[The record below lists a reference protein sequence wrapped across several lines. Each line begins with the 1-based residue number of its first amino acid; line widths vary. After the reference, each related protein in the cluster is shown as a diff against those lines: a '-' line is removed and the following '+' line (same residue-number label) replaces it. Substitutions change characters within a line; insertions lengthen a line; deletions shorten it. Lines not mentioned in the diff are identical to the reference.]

1 MDFYIDKKSTY
12 TIYDED
18 LISLGKHLKEFVNV
32 YLKHIYVSDPIH
44 GEILRRLDTIAE
56 LLINRQYDQLFDNSV
71 IIDYNSKPFEE
82 IDDDDLPF

>member
-32 YLKHIYVSDPIH
+32 YLKHIYVSDPIN

-71 IIDYNSKPFEE
+71 IIDYTTKPFEE
-82 IDDDDLPF
+82 IDDDLPF